1 MAPNSAE
8 ASTGEVDV
16 KIIVVKLLYEI
27 VFGLQKYD
35 IDSLDQE
42 VDCLPMLFKEMDA
55 FENVLIEEKQNFV
68 SYAR

>member
-35 IDSLDQE
+35 VDSLDQE
-42 VDCLPMLFKEMDA
+42 VDCLPVLFKEMDP
-55 FENVLIEEKQNFV
+55 FENVLIEENQNFV